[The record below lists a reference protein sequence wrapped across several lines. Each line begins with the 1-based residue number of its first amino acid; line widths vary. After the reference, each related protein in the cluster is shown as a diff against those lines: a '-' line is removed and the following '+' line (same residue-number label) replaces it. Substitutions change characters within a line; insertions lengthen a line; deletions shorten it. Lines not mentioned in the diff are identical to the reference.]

1 MHARVAPMTEELREC
16 SFPVSSLFAEYERKF
31 NTLDGWEIMRKEKV
45 SRMQDQTGAKYLPKI
60 LNYH

>member
-1 MHARVAPMTEELREC
+1 MTEELREC